1 MELHVLEH
9 LVVGQM
15 VQDANWMESAL
26 AVIVGIGLAASCGFR
41 VFVPLL
47 VVSGAA
53 NAGYFEVAENL
64 RWLASPAARIAFAV
78 ASVVEIGA
86 YYVPWLDNLLDAIA
100 SPLSVV
106 AGAILFAASVA
117 GLEPFWQWSLAIIAG
132 GGAAA
137 TVQGGTV
144 AARLASTATTGG
156 LANFVVN
163 TVETMFGA
171 AFSVLA
177 IVVPVAALVLL
188 LVVVAGMY
196 YVGRRV
202 VGAVWRRMDGAAR

>member
-1 MELHVLEH
+1 MEPNVAEH
-9 LVVGQM
+9 FVHDV
-15 VQDANWMESAL
+15 NFMESAL

-53 NAGYFEVAENL
+53 NAGYLDVAENL
-64 RWLASPAARIAFAV
+64 RWLASPTALTAFGV

-86 YYVPWLDNLLDAIA
+86 YYVPWLDNLLDTIA

-117 GLEPFWQWSLAIIAG
+117 GFDPFWQWSLAIIAG

-144 AARLASTATTGG
+144 AMRLASTATTGG

-163 TVETMFGA
+163 TVETIFGA
-171 AFSVLA
+171 VFSVLA
-177 IVVPVAALVLL
+177 IVVPVVALVLL
-188 LVVVAGMY
+188 VVVVGLMY
-196 YVGRRV
+196 YVGRTGGGSGLATNGCRD
-202 VGAVWRRMDGAAR
+202 AVER

>member
-1 MELHVLEH
+1 MELLAMEQLIH
-9 LVVGQM
+9 
-15 VQDANWMESAL
+15 DANWMESAL

-53 NAGYFEVAENL
+53 NAGYLEVAENL
-64 RWLASPAARIAFAV
+64 RWLATPVAITAFAV
-78 ASVVEIGA
+78 ASVAEIGA
-86 YYVPWLDNLLDAIA
+86 YYVPWLDNALDTIA
-100 SPLSVV
+100 SPLSAV
-106 AGAILFAASVA
+106 AGAILFAASVT
-117 GLEPFWQWSLAIIAG
+117 GLDPFWQWSLAIIAG

-137 TVQGGTV
+137 VVQGGTV
-144 AARLASTATTGG
+144 ATRLTSTATTGG

-163 TVETMFGA
+163 TVETIFGA

-177 IVVPVAALVLL
+177 IVVPVVALVLL
-188 LVVVAGMY
+188 VVVVGLMY

-202 VGAVWRRMDGAAR
+202 VGAVWRHDDGAV

>member
-1 MELHVLEH
+1 MEEFVIN
-9 LVVGQM
+9 
-15 VQDANWMESAL
+15 DASWTESAL
-26 AVIVGIGLAASCGFR
+26 AVIVGVGLAASCGFR

-53 NAGYFEVAENL
+53 NAGYLEVAENL
-64 RWLASPAARIAFAV
+64 KWLASPAALVAFAV
-78 ASVVEIGA
+78 ASVAEVGA
-86 YYVPWLDNLLDAIA
+86 YYVPWLDNALDAIA

-117 GLEPFWQWSLAIIAG
+117 GFDPFWQWSLAIIAG

-137 TVQGGTV
+137 VVQGGTV
-144 AARLASTATTGG
+144 AGRLASTATTGG

-163 TVETMFGA
+163 TVETVFGV

-177 IVVPVAALVLL
+177 IVVPVVALVLL
-188 LVVVAGMY
+188 VVVVAVMY

-202 VGAVWRRMDGAAR
+202 VGAVLRRDGGAARTG

>member
-1 MELHVLEH
+1 M
-9 LVVGQM
+9 
-15 VQDANWMESAL
+15 
-26 AVIVGIGLAASCGFR
+26 
-41 VFVPLL
+41 
-47 VVSGAA
+47 
-53 NAGYFEVAENL
+53 
-64 RWLASPAARIAFAV
+64 
-78 ASVVEIGA
+78 
-86 YYVPWLDNLLDAIA
+86 LLDAIA

-106 AGAILFAASVA
+106 AGAILFAASVT
-117 GLEPFWQWSLAIIAG
+117 GFDPFWQWSLAIIAG

-137 TVQGGTV
+137 AVQGGTV

-163 TVETMFGA
+163 TVETIFGA

-177 IVVPVAALVLL
+177 IVVPVVALVLL

-202 VGAVWRRMDGAAR
+202 VAVR